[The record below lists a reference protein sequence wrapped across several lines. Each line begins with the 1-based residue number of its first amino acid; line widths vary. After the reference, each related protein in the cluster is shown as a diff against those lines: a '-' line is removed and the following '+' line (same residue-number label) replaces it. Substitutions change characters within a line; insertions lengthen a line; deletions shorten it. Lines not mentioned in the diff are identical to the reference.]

1 MHQTTLRFGP
11 DLWVAL
17 LSESARSGVS
27 VAQYVRD
34 AAVARLALAGD
45 RERRADQEEFPPPL
59 AAAGDPV
66 RPDQRIGARLSS
78 AEAVRAQ
85 GQLARDRAK
94 RLRSETD
101 AEAIRAQGQL
111 ARDRAKRLRSE
122 TDVLRKQKTGGSR

>member
-11 DLWVAL
+11 DLWAAL
-17 LSESARSGVS
+17 LSQSTRSGVS

-34 AAVARLALAGD
+34 AAVARLALAAD
-45 RERRADQEEFPPPL
+45 RERGAEQEEFPPRL
-59 AAAGDPV
+59 AAGGDPV
-66 RPDQRIGARLSS
+66 GPGERIGPQLSS

-101 AEAIRAQGQL
+101 AEAVRAQGQL

-122 TDVLRKQKTGGSR
+122 TDVLRKQKTAGSR